1 MIYKIVTY
9 IVNVVLFNSGR
20 GTYFCL
26 ENLNVVKLHNYFNN
40 QVKFNFI
47 FKIIGLN
54 MVITG
59 LFFGLLF

>member
-1 MIYKIVTY
+1 
-9 IVNVVLFNSGR
+9 LFNSER
-20 GTYFCL
+20 GTYFYL
-26 ENLNVVKLHNYFNN
+26 GNLGVVKLHNYFNN

>member
-1 MIYKIVTY
+1 M
-9 IVNVVLFNSGR
+9 VNVVLFNSWR
-20 GTYFCL
+20 GTYFYL
-26 ENLNVVKLHNYFNN
+26 ENLGVVKLHNYFNN